1 MDFEMAAK
9 VLVSDKLSEAGIEVM
24 RSGGLAVDNKP
35 GISPEELLAIIPEY
49 DALVVRSRTK
59 VKPEVFAAATNLKL
73 VGRAG
78 VGVDNIDRDAAI
90 RHGVIVM
97 NTPGIS
103 STTVAEHAFGM
114 MLAMARHLAVA
125 TSTMKSG
132 LWEKKRL
139 QGRQLSGMTLGVVGI
154 GNIGSILVNR
164 AISFGMNV
172 VAYDPFVTPEAAS
185 DLGAEL
191 VELDALWGRAD
202 IISLHIPH
210 TDQTHHIVN
219 RETLAQMK
227 QGSYL
232 VNCAR
237 GGVVDEV
244 ALAEA
249 LETGHLAG
257 AAMDVFEQEP
267 PGSENPLLQLE
278 SFVCAPHLGAST
290 LEAQDGVAIALA
302 EQMIAYFDTGAIR
315 NAVNVAS
322 VSTELLEQLGP
333 WLLLGRRIGSLA
345 GQLASPN
352 LTEATVTFAGDI
364 PKEGWTSLT
373 SEVLTG
379 ILGHFLADPV
389 NTVNAEAFAKQR
401 GLTTQQVDGDGS
413 SDFPSTI
420 GVKLVGSDGE
430 IQVFGTV
437 LGKGELRIVGIDEF
451 KLDAVP
457 SGHLL
462 VIRNDDVP
470 GIVGSLGTILG
481 EAGINIGSIHLSRIE
496 TRGEACS
503 IIKLDAPAPADL
515 LSRLRAAPHITNVAP
530 VKL

>member
-1 MDFEMAAK
+1 MTAK

-24 RSGGLAVDNKP
+24 RRGGLSVDNKA

-49 DALVVRSRTK
+49 DALVVRSRTR
-59 VKPEVFAAATNLKL
+59 VTPDVFAAATNLKL

-90 RHGVIVM
+90 QHGVIVM
-97 NTPGIS
+97 ITPGIS
-103 STTVAEHAFGM
+103 STTVAEHAFAM
-114 MLAMARHLAVA
+114 MLAMARHIPVA
-125 TSTMKSG
+125 TATLKAGS
-132 LWEKKRL
+132 WEKKRL
-139 QGRQLSGMTLGVVGI
+139 QGRQLSGMTLGVIGI
-154 GNIGSILVNR
+154 GNIGGILVKN
-164 AISFGMNV
+164 AIGFGMDV
-172 VAYDPFVTPEAAS
+172 VAYDPFVTAESATE
-185 DLGAEL
+185 LGAKL
-191 VELDALWGRAD
+191 VELDDLWGEAD
-202 IISLHIPH
+202 VISLHIPH

-219 RETLAQMK
+219 RETLAKMK
-227 QGSYL
+227 PGSYL

-237 GGVVDEV
+237 GGVVDEP

-249 LETGHLAG
+249 LESGHLAG
-257 AAMDVFEQEP
+257 AAMDVFETEP
-267 PGSENPLLQLE
+267 PGAENPLLQFE
-278 SFVCAPHLGAST
+278 NFVCAPHLGAST
-290 LEAQDGVAIALA
+290 KEAQDGVAIALA

-322 VSTELLEQLGP
+322 VSSELLGRLGP
-333 WLLLGRRIGSLA
+333 WLKLGRRIGSLA

-352 LTEATVTFAGDI
+352 LTEATVEFSGDL
-364 PKEGWTSLT
+364 PNEGWSPLT

-401 GLTTQQVDGDGS
+401 GLNTNQVETEGT

-420 GVKLVGSDGE
+420 GVNLVGSDGQ
-430 IQVFGTV
+430 IKVYGTV
-437 LGKGELRIVGIDEF
+437 LGKTELRIVGVDEF

-470 GIVGSLGTILG
+470 GIIGSLGTILG
-481 EAGINIGSIHLSRIE
+481 EAGINIGSIHLSRIAS
-496 TRGEACS
+496 RGEACS
-503 IIKLDAPAPADL
+503 IIKIDAPAPADV
-515 LSRLRAAPHITNVAP
+515 LSNLRAAPNIRSVSP
-530 VKL
+530 VNL

>member
-1 MDFEMAAK
+1 MAAK

-24 RSGGLAVDNKP
+24 RRGGLSVDNKA
-35 GISPEELLAIIPEY
+35 GIPPEELLKVIPEY

-59 VKPEVFAAATNLKL
+59 VRPEVFAAATNLKL

-90 RHGVIVM
+90 QHGVIVM

-103 STTVAEHAFGM
+103 STTVAEHAFAM
-114 MLAMARHLAVA
+114 MLAMARHIPVA
-125 TSTMKSG
+125 TSTLKAG

-139 QGRQLSGMTLGVVGI
+139 QGRQLSGKTLGVIGI
-154 GNIGSILVNR
+154 GNIGSILAKN
-164 AISFGMNV
+164 AIGFGMDV
-172 VAYDPFVTPEAAS
+172 IAYDPFVTAEAAE
-185 DLGAEL
+185 DLGAKL
-191 VELDALWGRAD
+191 VELDALWGTAD
-202 IISLHIPH
+202 VISLHSPH
-210 TDQTHHIVN
+210 TDQTHHLVN
-219 RETLAQMK
+219 RESLAKMK
-227 QGSYL
+227 PGSYL

-237 GGVVDEV
+237 GGVVDEP

-249 LETGHLAG
+249 LESGHLAG
-257 AAMDVFEQEP
+257 AAMDVFETEP
-267 PGSENPLLQLE
+267 PGTDNPLLQFE
-278 SFVCAPHLGAST
+278 NFVCAPHLGAST
-290 LEAQDGVAIALA
+290 REAQDGVAIALA
-302 EQMIAYFDTGAIR
+302 EQMIAYFNTGAIR

-322 VSTELLEQLGP
+322 VSSELLDHLGP
-333 WLLLGRRIGSLA
+333 WLRLGRRIGSLA

-352 LTEATVTFAGDI
+352 LTDATVKFSGDI
-364 PKEGWTSLT
+364 PEAGWSPLT

-401 GLTTQQVDGDGS
+401 GLKTEQVAGNGS

-420 GVKLVGSDGE
+420 GVKLVGSDGQIE
-430 IQVFGTV
+430 VFGTV
-437 LGKGELRIVGIDEF
+437 LGKDELRIVGIDTF

-470 GIVGSLGTILG
+470 GIIGSLGTILG
-481 EAGINIGSIHLSRIE
+481 EAGINIGSIHLSRIAE
-496 TRGEACS
+496 RGQACS
-503 IIKLDAPAPADL
+503 IIKIDAPVPADV
-515 LSRLRAAPHITNVAP
+515 LSNLRAAPSITNVAP
-530 VKL
+530 VNL